1 MRSVF
6 LGLLAAGGLAVAGL
20 TPAEAVGS
28 RYPFCLQGDEF
39 PGLSNCT
46 FTSYQQCQ
54 ASASGRFLYCIANPY
69 YGGGGQPRVYRER
82 PPPPGY
88 PYSRY

>member
-1 MRSVF
+1 MRSIF
-6 LGLLAAGGLAVAGL
+6 LALAAIGLAMAGL

-54 ASASGRFLYCIANPY
+54 ASASGRFLSCIANPF
-69 YGGGGQPRVYRER
+69 YGGGGRVYRER